1 MPRGARIR
9 VYCAG
14 VVLLFVSLVGK
25 AQYQVIGS
33 AYDLEDGRHLY
44 SEYHSCAD
52 DDSKCVVDYRD
63 TAGQLIASKK
73 LNYAAGLTQPSLIF
87 KDHRTGVDT
96 RIASQYQDGLVVDAG
111 FDNFLRSQWEVLVT
125 GDTVR
130 FPFLVPGFDEPL
142 KMRVSVD
149 PSISCA
155 AEKLC
160 LEIRPD
166 SWMLGLLADP
176 INLIYSRD
184 NRRLL
189 RYQGLSNIRGE
200 NRESLLVDIEYQYEA
215 MTMPTERAG
224 LKRNSRYSF

>member
-96 RIASQYQDGLVVDAG
+96 RIASQYQDERCNARCNCPLHHSFCPSDAIHVVFVNVVLVV
-111 FDNFLRSQWEVLVT
+111 RKS
-125 GDTVR
+125 
-130 FPFLVPGFDEPL
+130 
-142 KMRVSVD
+142 
-149 PSISCA
+149 
-155 AEKLC
+155 
-160 LEIRPD
+160 
-166 SWMLGLLADP
+166 
-176 INLIYSRD
+176 
-184 NRRLL
+184 
-189 RYQGLSNIRGE
+189 
-200 NRESLLVDIEYQYEA
+200 
-215 MTMPTERAG
+215 
-224 LKRNSRYSF
+224 